1 MAKQDLPARPS
12 LEWLRK
18 TAKQLRAG
26 QPELQLAD
34 AQLVIAR
41 RYGFASWRKLVAFV
55 GAVDSEGER
64 LRQAVR
70 AGDGATV
77 AAILDATPELV
88 HLGEDVDDR
97 GERPSDTR
105 GMTLLHLAVAE
116 NQRAMAELLL
126 ARGAPLDARNADGR
140 APLHDA
146 FELARDD
153 IAQLLIAAGAA
164 IDACMAAAHG
174 MHDRLAAILAADPAQ
189 AGDMTTGIPPLGWAT
204 YAADTRAVEILLA
217 HGAPLDAHAWDAVCH
232 VGQVAIARLLL
243 AAGADPDAADERG
256 CTPLHRVIA
265 SRLVRDPAPLVA
277 LLLAAGADPTRTNAE
292 GATPLDE
299 AEAHTGA
306 QAETYFPK
314 RPLGEKQLA
323 ETIRLLRDSVRR

>member
-1 MAKQDLPARPS
+1 MSKLDLPARPN

-18 TAKQLRAG
+18 TAKQLRAS
-26 QPELQLAD
+26 QPQLQLAD
-34 AQLVIAR
+34 AQLAVAR

-70 AGDGATV
+70 TGDGATV

-88 HLGEDVDDR
+88 HLGDDIADR
-97 GERPSDTR
+97 DERPSDTR

-116 NQRAMAELLL
+116 NQRAMVELLI

-153 IAQLLIAAGAA
+153 IAKLLIAAGAA
-164 IDACMAAAHG
+164 IDVCMAAAYG
-174 MHDRLAAILAADPAQ
+174 MHARLAAMLDADPAQ
-189 AGDMTTGIPPLGWAT
+189 AGDLTTGVPPLGWAT

-232 VGQVAIARLLL
+232 VGQVAVARLLL
-243 AAGADPDAADERG
+243 AAGADPNVADARG
-256 CTPLHRVIA
+256 EAPLHRVIA

-277 LLLAAGADPTRTNAE
+277 LLLAAGADPSRTNAD
-292 GATPLDE
+292 GATPLDA
-299 AEAHTGA
+299 AEAQTGA
-306 QAETYFPK
+306 HAETYFPK
-314 RPLGEKQLA
+314 RQLGEKQLA
-323 ETIRLLRDSVRR
+323 ETIRLLRVSVRR